1 MNPTIPQLPV
11 WGADF
16 HTSNG
21 LLLVIIIN
29 YFSFCKYQM
38 VTKPKSPCKYCKVAG
53 IVLAFNSSTTA
64 GQLQRALP
72 HLCLLYQNT
81 QDVAKDD

>member
-1 MNPTIPQLPV
+1 
-11 WGADF
+11 
-16 HTSNG
+16 
-21 LLLVIIIN
+21 
-29 YFSFCKYQM
+29 M
-38 VTKPKSPCKYCKVAG
+38 VTKPKSSCKYRRVTA

-64 GQLQRALP
+64 GQLQGALP